1 MHRGL
6 DMTLAQIVFEG
17 PANNMVDERKDYR
30 EMRYI
35 SIGLPDG
42 RMVGWSDGRGGLD
55 AARWRPPYY

>member
-42 RMVGWSDGRGGLD
+42 RMTMNPETFSFSASRF
-55 AARWRPPYY
+55 RTP